1 MVVSG
6 TTLRVV
12 EGLFAEMREQ
22 PGGSAQDVAMR
33 RTKDGERR
41 TKKCVGRKITRT
53 KDWQNMEGE
62 DNRWVLGVRL

>member
-22 PGGSAQDVAMR
+22 PGGRAKGEGLRVESCWLRVEGWSLGQKYVWAEKWEP
-33 RTKDGERR
+33 TK
-41 TKKCVGRKITRT
+41 
-53 KDWQNMEGE
+53 N
-62 DNRWVLGVRL
+62 